1 MDSFNPY
8 AVGSVSESSTETR
21 NSFIRKTYWHLA
33 AAVAAFAA
41 IEALLIRIVP
51 AETVF
56 NLLAVSKYSWLVVL
70 AAFMGVSWIAGKWA
84 NSGASPATQYA
95 GLALFVVAEAVIF
108 LPLIMIASAME
119 NGVIVKAAA
128 ATLGMLLG
136 LTAIAF
142 STRKDFSFLGGFVKI
157 ACLVVLVAIVASF
170 FIPGLASGFGFWLS
184 IVMVLVMSASILYN
198 TSNIMYHYAVGQHVG
213 AALSLFASVAT
224 MFWHVLRLFM
234 SRD

>member
-8 AVGSVSESSTETR
+8 AVGSVSESPAATR

-33 AAVAAFAA
+33 GAIAAFAM
-41 IEALLIRIVP
+41 IEAFLIRVIP

-56 NLLAVSKYSWLVVL
+56 GLLGTSRFAWLMVL
-70 AAFMGVSWIAGKWA
+70 GAFMLVSWVAGKWA
-84 NSGASPATQYA
+84 NSGASPAMQYA
-95 GLALFVVAEAVIF
+95 GLGLYVVAEAVIF
-108 LPLIMIASAME
+108 LPLIMLANAME

-142 STRKDFSFLGGFVKI
+142 TTRKDFSFLGGFVKM

-170 FIPGLASGFGFWLS
+170 FIPGMATGMGFWLS

-198 TSNIMYHYAVGQHVG
+198 TSNIMFHYGVGQHVA

-224 MFWHVLRLFM
+224 MFWYVLRLFM